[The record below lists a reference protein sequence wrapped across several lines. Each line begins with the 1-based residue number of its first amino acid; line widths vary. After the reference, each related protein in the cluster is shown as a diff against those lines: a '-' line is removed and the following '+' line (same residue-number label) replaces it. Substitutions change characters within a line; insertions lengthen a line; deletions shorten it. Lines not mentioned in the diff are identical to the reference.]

1 MKIKDWKLYLVADVD
16 FAEGRDLVAMTWEA
30 VRAGVNLVQ
39 LRAKNLEMLPF
50 IELSFRMVEMLKPRE
65 VPLIINDRVDIA
77 LACGADGVHLGQS
90 DIPPSEARAALGPDA
105 LIGIS
110 ANTVEQAAAAESC
123 GADYIGASPVF
134 WTDSKP
140 DLDPELGLAGLRAM
154 RKAVSIPI
162 VAIGGINAE
171 NAAAVIEAGADGVAV
186 ISAILG
192 ARDPAAAAIG
202 LRRAL
207 QDDV

>member
-16 FAEGRDLVAMTWEA
+16 FTEGRDLVATTWQA
-30 VRAGVNLVQ
+30 VRAGVSLVQ

-50 IELSFRMVEMLKPRE
+50 LDLSFRMIEMLKPRE

-77 LACGADGVHLGQS
+77 LASGADGVHLGQS
-90 DIPPSEARAALGPDA
+90 DVSPSEARAVLGPDA

-110 ANTVEQAAAAESC
+110 ANTVEQAAAAESS

-134 WTDSKP
+134 WTASKP

-162 VAIGGINAE
+162 VAIGGINAD

-192 ARDPAAAAIG
+192 ARDPAAAARG